1 MSDQLLE
8 DLMRRYFNGTVTPQ
22 EEEELMQLLADSKN
36 EDALKAVMDDV
47 WQETRNIPPVYTEEQ
62 SQKLLH
68 EIISVKHISGR
79 NRKIWWGSAA
89 AAVLLLILAGGRW
102 LIHPDNKQQL
112 LGQKSGNVSDIAPGG
127 NKATLTL
134 ANGNVIVLEDA
145 QNGALSKQ
153 GTVTVIKL
161 KSGQLAYNNGHESA
175 SGEPAAMNTLSTP
188 RGGQYQVTLPD
199 GTIVWLNSASSIT
212 FPTAFTGKTRQ
223 VQLKGE
229 AYFEVATNAQQ
240 PFMVKVNKMEVQVL
254 GTSFNLMAYADEQAI
269 KTTLVDGAVKVKQ
282 ENKDV
287 VLKPGQQAQL
297 DDNGDMKVVK
307 ADLDATIAWKNGLFT
322 FNDATIEDVMRQLG
336 RWYDMEIVYPE
347 GIPQDH
353 FRGEMFRN
361 ENMSSVLKILEAS
374 GVNLNVQGRKII
386 VKP

>member
-1 MSDQLLE
+1 MSDQVLQ
-8 DLMRRYFNGTVTPQ
+8 DLMRRYFNGTATP
-22 EEEELMQLLADSKN
+22 EE
-36 EDALKAVMDDV
+36 EDALMLWLSDNKNEAVVKAAMDDV
-47 WQETRNIPPVYTEEQ
+47 WKDTADSPPIYTAEQ
-62 SQKLLH
+62 SRQLLQN
-68 EIISVKHISGR
+68 ILSVKHN
-79 NRKIWWGSAA
+79 NRTIWWSAA
-89 AAVLLLILAGGRW
+89 AAVLLLILAGSWW
-102 LIHPDNKQQL
+102 LTTEKKQP
-112 LGQKSGNVSDIAPGG
+112 IAQQTINDVTPGG

-134 ANGNVIVLEDA
+134 ANGSVIVLEDA
-145 QNGALSKQ
+145 KNGALSKQ

-161 KSGQLAYNNGHESA
+161 KSGQLAYNKERGQSN
-175 SGEPAAMNTLSTP
+175 EPAAMNTLATP

-212 FPTAFTGKTRQ
+212 FPTAFTDKNRE
-223 VQLKGE
+223 VALKGE
-229 AYFEVATNAQQ
+229 AYFEVASNAKQ

-254 GTSFNLMAYADEQAI
+254 GTSFNLMAYTDEQAI
-269 KTTLVDGAVKVKQ
+269 KTTLVDGAVKVVQ
-282 ENKDV
+282 ESKDV
-287 VLKPGQQAQL
+287 ILKPGQQAQI
-297 DDNGDMKVVK
+297 DNNGDMKVVK

-374 GVNLNVQGRKII
+374 GVNFSIQGRKIV